1 MAFATEGDGFR
12 KVLRLS
18 DIAQGIGLYGKLAP
32 GETVTAEKVVVMY
45 KSRDVAEPV
54 QVALAHHREIIDVT
68 PAVPEPDKHYVLQVE
83 DITEIKPCVRL
94 ALYETLFTAH
104 KQEWES
110 YWRISDVIIEGDD
123 KAQQAIRFN
132 IYQLRISASSHDSRY
147 SIAAQG
153 LTGFGYCGHGFHA
166 TEIFMLPYFVYVHS

>member
-1 MAFATEGDGFR
+1 METTE
-12 KVLRLS
+12 K
-18 DIAQGIGLYGKLAP
+18 DIVIYASPA
-32 GETVTAEKVVVMY
+32 
-45 KSRDVAEPV
+45 VAERM
-54 QVALAHHREIIDVT
+54 QDALPHHPEIIAIT

-123 KAQQAIRFN
+123 KAQQAVRFN

-147 SIAAQG
+147 IIAAKG
-153 LTGFGYCGHGFHA
+153 LTGFGYLGHVFHD
-166 TEIFMLPYFVYVHS
+166 T

>member
-1 MAFATEGDGFR
+1 
-12 KVLRLS
+12 
-18 DIAQGIGLYGKLAP
+18 
-32 GETVTAEKVVVMY
+32 MY
-45 KSRDVAEPV
+45 TSRDVAEPV

-110 YWRISDVIIEGDD
+110 YWRSSKFVIEGDR
-123 KAQQAIRFN
+123 KAQTTNLFKIF
-132 IYQLRISASSHDSRY
+132 QLDNRHSSH
-147 SIAAQG
+147 
-153 LTGFGYCGHGFHA
+153 A
-166 TEIFMLPYFVYVHS
+166 TRH